1 MRLRSVLDDVRTAA
15 AMPRVRIVLSRG
27 RPHEEA
33 LLRSFSRRHSRYKV
47 VRSKAVG
54 VALLPLDD
62 VEDVDAYLAT
72 RRTTRKRARRAERL
86 GYTTG
91 VFEPNER
98 QDDLLAIHSSI
109 PERQGRPIDAEYL
122 DPDAAYET
130 APHIEYVGV
139 FSGNRLVAYSRLYYA
154 GDIVGMMRVM
164 GHGDHLDEGVMFFL
178 SAAIVGHVKAT
189 HPETRY
195 VFYDTFF
202 GAGEGLRSFKQ
213 HLGFRPHYVR
223 WKREPA

>member
-1 MRLRSVLDDVRTAA
+1 MSIRGVLDDMRTAA

-33 LLRSFSRRHSRYKV
+33 LLRSFRRPHPRYKL

-62 VEDVDAYLAT
+62 LADVDAYLAT
-72 RRTTRKRARRAERL
+72 RRTARKRVRRAERL

-98 QDDLLAIHSSI
+98 RDELLEIHSSI

-122 DPDAAYET
+122 DPDAVHKT
-130 APHIEYVGV
+130 GPHLEYMGV
-139 FSGNRLVAYSRLYYA
+139 FSGDRLVAYSALYYA

-164 GHGDHLDEGVMFFL
+164 GHGEHLDNGVMFLL
-178 SAAIVGHVKAT
+178 SAGIVGHVKAT

-202 GAGEGLRSFKQ
+202 GAGAGLRWFKE
-213 HLGFRPHYVR
+213 HLGFRPYYVR
-223 WKREPA
+223 WTREPA

>member
-1 MRLRSVLDDVRTAA
+1 MSLRSVLEDMRTAA

-33 LLRSFSRRHSRYKV
+33 ILRNFRRPHPRYKL

-62 VEDVDAYLAT
+62 VPDVDADLAT
-72 RRTTRKRARRAERL
+72 RRYARRRVRRAERL
-86 GYTTG
+86 GYTTA

-98 QDDLLAIHSSI
+98 RDELFEIHSSI
-109 PERQGRPIDAEYL
+109 PERQGRPIDVEYL
-122 DPDAAYET
+122 DPEAVYET
-130 APHIEYVGV
+130 GQHLEYVGV
-139 FSGNRLVAYSRLYYA
+139 FRGDRLVAYSQLYYA
-154 GDIVGMMRVM
+154 GDIVAMTRVM
-164 GHGDHLDEGVMFFL
+164 GHGEDLEGGVMFL
-178 SAAIVGHVKAT
+178 LNAGIVGHVKAT
-189 HPETRY
+189 RPETRY

-202 GAGEGLRSFKQ
+202 GAGEGLRSFKA

>member
-1 MRLRSVLDDVRTAA
+1 MTLRAFADDLRTAA

-27 RPHEEA
+27 RPHEES
-33 LLRSFSRRHSRYKV
+33 LLRSFRRPHPRYKL
-47 VRSKAVG
+47 VRFKTVG

-62 VEDVDAYLAT
+62 LADAETYLAT
-72 RRTTRKRARRAERL
+72 RRYARRRVRRAERL

-91 VFEPNER
+91 LFEPNER
-98 QDDLLAIHSSI
+98 RDELLEIHRSI
-109 PERQGRPIDAEYL
+109 PQRQGRPIDAEYL
-122 DPDAAYET
+122 DPDAVYET
-130 APHIEYVGV
+130 APHVEHMGV
-139 FSGNRLVAYSRLYYA
+139 FIDDRLVAYSALHYA
-154 GDIVGMMRVM
+154 GDIVAMMRVM
-164 GHGDHLDEGVMFFL
+164 GHGDHLDNGVMFL
-178 SAAIVGHVKAT
+178 LGAGIVEHVKAG